1 MEDTAKNK
9 PSKVFQCGPI
19 KAAIWS
25 DSKVKNNAVVEVHSI
40 NIDRSYRDGDEW
52 RHTNSFNVED
62 LPKVAMV
69 ATEAYKFI
77 RLRSAEK
84 NKAGKIETDRD

>member
-9 PSKVFQCGPI
+9 PNKVFQCGSI

-25 DSKVKNNAVVEVHSI
+25 DSKVKNNTVVEVHSI
-40 NIDRSYRDGDEW
+40 KINRSYRDGDEW

-77 RLRSAEK
+77 RVQESEQ
-84 NKAGKIETDRD
+84 NNTM